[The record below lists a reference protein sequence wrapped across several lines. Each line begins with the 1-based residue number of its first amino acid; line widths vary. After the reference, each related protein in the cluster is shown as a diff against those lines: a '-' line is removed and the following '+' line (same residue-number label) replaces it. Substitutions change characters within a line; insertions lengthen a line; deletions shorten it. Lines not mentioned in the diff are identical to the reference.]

1 MSTRCW
7 SDRATAFFI
16 LVAIASTLSITGAFE
31 RLDNLIFDTAQ
42 RHYPRAMPA
51 DVVLVNIDEASLSRL
66 GRWPWSRHLHAQLIR
81 RLHADG
87 AKAIG
92 LDILFIEPQ
101 ANDPQADALLAS
113 AIAEAGNVVLPIIFE
128 KTRANGQLM
137 ETMPLQA
144 LADKAAGIGRVHAEL
159 DADSLARSITMWE
172 GLGSSAW
179 PHFAQSVLVIAGQF
193 PKQLDSTTHTP
204 IMHQQDVLVRKD
216 KRYINFVSGHVQPPS
231 ISYVQVLRGEF
242 PTGMFQGKVVLVG
255 ASASGMADS
264 LPTPVSGFQQPMSGV
279 EFLANTLISMRDQT
293 LISRSPP
300 WPALLLCCFL
310 GVLPML
316 WMPLVSA
323 QTGLIANTA
332 YFLSV
337 MALTMALPL
346 VVHVWIP
353 MSAALIAI
361 LSAYPV
367 WTWRKLESASKF
379 LDAELLRLQSEL
391 EKNGSVIPTQEAT
404 KQRNHDPFETRINQ
418 VQIATTH
425 LKNVEL
431 EQRETLAFV
440 SHDIRVPLASAV
452 VQVESA
458 LGQQHPAYRQLSRAL
473 AWTEEFLQTSHAQ
486 MIDCQSFEEI
496 ELLSLLH
503 QVVDEVYPLINSR
516 GLQLPRQLPDGTVWV
531 RGQFDLLMRAVSN
544 ILVNAI
550 HFSPPGGTI
559 ELRVHVKVDSVDITI
574 SDQGQGIAPEQMDKL
589 FQRFSRINPKP
600 AAHPSGAGLG
610 LYFVQTVITK
620 HGGDV
625 HVKSQAGQTEF
636 GFCLPT
642 IR

>member
-1 MSTRCW
+1 
-7 SDRATAFFI
+7 
-16 LVAIASTLSITGAFE
+16 
-31 RLDNLIFDTAQ
+31 
-42 RHYPRAMPA
+42 MPA

-92 LDILFIEPQ
+92 LDILFTEPQ

-113 AIAEAGNVVLPIIFE
+113 AISEAGNVVLPIIFE
-128 KTRANGQLM
+128 KTRANGQLI
-137 ETMPLQA
+137 ETMPLPA
-144 LADKAAGIGRVHAEL
+144 LASKAAGLGRVHAEL
-159 DADSLARSITMWE
+159 DADSLARSITLWE

-179 PHFAQSVLVIAGQF
+179 PHFSQSVLIVAGQL
-193 PKQLDSTTHTP
+193 PNQLDGPTRNPRLHHP
-204 IMHQQDVLVRKD
+204 GVLVRED

-242 PTGMFQGKVVLVG
+242 PAGMFQGKVVLVG

-279 EFLANTLISMRDQT
+279 EFLANTLISMRDKT

-300 WPALLLCCFL
+300 WLALLLCCFL

-316 WMPLVSA
+316 WMPQVSA

-337 MALTMALPL
+337 MALAMALPL

-353 MSAALIAI
+353 LSAAWVAI

-367 WTWRKLESASKF
+367 WTWRKLQSASQF
-379 LDAELLRLQSEL
+379 LDKELLRLQSEL
-391 EKNGSVIPTQEAT
+391 RKIGAHMQPHETSEVKT
-404 KQRNHDPFETRINQ
+404 RDPFQTRIDQ
-418 VQIATTH
+418 VQIATAH
-425 LKNVEL
+425 LKSLEL

-452 VQVESA
+452 VQIEAA

-473 AWTEEFLQTSHAQ
+473 AWTEEFLQTSRAQ
-486 MIDCQSFEEI
+486 MIDSQAFEEI
-496 ELLSLLH
+496 DLVSLLH
-503 QVVDEVYPLINSR
+503 QVIDEVFPLILSN
-516 GLQLPRQLPDGTVWV
+516 GLQFSRQLPEDAIWV
-531 RGQFDLLMRAVSN
+531 RGQFDLVLRAASN
-544 ILVNAI
+544 LLVNAI

-559 ELRVHVKVDSVDITI
+559 ELCVHVNVESVDITI
-574 SDQGQGIAPEQMDKL
+574 ADQGQGIAPEQMDKL

-600 AAHPSGAGLG
+600 AAHSSGAGLG

-620 HGGDV
+620 HGGEV
-625 HVKSQAGQTEF
+625 HVHSQPGQTEF